1 MTMLQK
7 KKSNRKEKSMNS
19 LVIVIMWKKV
29 MKLIQRQNIESVE
42 TKIYFL

>member
-1 MTMLQK
+1 
-7 KKSNRKEKSMNS
+7 MNS